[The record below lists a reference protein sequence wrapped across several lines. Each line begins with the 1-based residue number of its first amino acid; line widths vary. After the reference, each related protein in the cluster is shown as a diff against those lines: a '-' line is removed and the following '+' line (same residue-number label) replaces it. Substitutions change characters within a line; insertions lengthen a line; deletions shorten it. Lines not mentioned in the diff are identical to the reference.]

1 MARNLAGALAEHG
14 RSFRFLIRDRDVK
27 FTSSFD
33 AVFAAEGIRII
44 KMPVRAPRA
53 KGLASHCTSWAWLGC
68 FSLGE
73 SSAAIWNEPR
83 IAWRGRLEEM
93 LVLVVGLVSAKEAGT
108 MPGLDRV
115 RLHAELR
122 GDLGESEHAG
132 SSEAVPV
139 AQEVMVAA

>member
-1 MARNLAGALAEHG
+1 MELDERANL
-14 RSFRFLIRDRDVK
+14 FKFLIRDRDAK
-27 FTSSFD
+27 FTAAFD
-33 AVFAAEGIRII
+33 DVFTSIGVRIV
-44 KMPVRAPRA
+44 KTPVRSPRA
-53 KGLASHCTSWAWLGC
+53 KGLASHCTSWGWLGC

-73 SSAAIWNEPR
+73 SSATIWNKSR
-83 IAWRGRLEEM
+83 IARGGRLEEM
-93 LVLVVGLVSAKEAGT
+93 LVLVVGLVPAKEAGT